1 MWASSSSAAL
11 ASNDASGRVQ
21 ARPLVQL
28 PMAALHPDTALYAD
42 VDGTLIFLSVH
53 ANRFF
58 ALTRAREDA
67 FRRSIGNELAYRG
80 ACVISRGEL
89 PRLCLA
95 EDAPALL
102 TTSIP
107 VVKSA
112 FRENELSGT
121 FRIFLEAMFDR
132 LLMKR
137 LVRRGNLKR
146 INDILHAA
154 RSERST
160 AGNPATV
167 FGAANGAFRAV
178 SSLINAENHCLALAA
193 ARAKFIIKRGIPVT
207 CVVGVRL
214 NPFSA
219 HAWVQYGDLVIG
231 DDPDFIR
238 IHSPIAAL

>member
-1 MWASSSSAAL
+1 
-11 ASNDASGRVQ
+11 
-21 ARPLVQL
+21 
-28 PMAALHPDTALYAD
+28 MAALHPDAALYAD

-67 FRRSIGNELAYRG
+67 FRRSIGKQAAHRG

-95 EDAPALL
+95 EESPAL

-112 FRENELSGT
+112 FREDELSGT
-121 FRIFLEAMFDR
+121 FGAFLEAMFDR

-137 LVRRGNLKR
+137 FVRRGNLKR
-146 INDILHAA
+146 IHDMLHAA
-154 RSERST
+154 RSEGTT
-160 AGNPATV
+160 ASNPAEV
-167 FGAANGAFRAV
+167 FRVANGAFRVV

-214 NPFSA
+214 NPFSG

-238 IHSPIAAL
+238 IHYPIAAL